1 VKALLASTNEHK
13 LSELRRALPGW
24 EIRTPAGSS
33 REPPAET
40 GTTFLENA
48 RLKAGWGRETA
59 TADEWAL
66 GEDSGIEVAALG
78 GRPGV
83 ESARW
88 AEDGVA
94 RLLAELAGAADR
106 RARYVCSLVALAP
119 DGREVV
125 VAGTMPGRVAEAP
138 RGREGFGYDPIFVPE
153 GEARTVAELGNDW
166 KTEHSHRARAAAALA
181 QALAGS

>member
-1 VKALLASTNEHK
+1 MKALLASTNEHK

-48 RLKAGWGRETA
+48 RLKAGWGREA
-59 TADEWAL
+59 AAADEWAL

-94 RLLAELAGAADR
+94 RLLAELAGATDR
-106 RARYVCSLVALAP
+106 RALLRLLARRARA
-119 DGREVV
+119 GRARGRRGRHH
-125 VAGTMPGRVAEAP
+125 AGPGSGGAARAGRVRLRPDLRP
-138 RGREGFGYDPIFVPE
+138 RGS
-153 GEARTVAELGNDW
+153 ATVAELGNDW